1 LICRGVALI
10 VRVAFH
16 AQLKIGVLLYQLGD
30 FTEDFF
36 GIRLDRGFTSVE
48 VNSVDRDMAGPIDF
62 VAER

>member
-1 LICRGVALI
+1 L
-10 VRVAFH
+10 H
-16 AQLKIGVLLYQLGD
+16 QLGD

-36 GIRLDRGFTSVE
+36 GIGLDRGFTRIE